1 MPHKSFRLL
10 SEPLMADPLRRAR
23 VEEMGRA
30 GRVIEALAELRGMNR
45 ESGQDNEPGQSA
57 IEAVRVAGDDS
68 VFIAYLKEVIED
80 MGGRLEVT
88 ACSPTSVCSSWDD
101 R

>member
-1 MPHKSFRLL
+1 MPHKPFRLL
-10 SEPLMADPLRRAR
+10 SEPIMADPLRRAR

-30 GRVIEALAELRGMNR
+30 GRIIEALAELRGLHR
-45 ESGQDNEPGQSA
+45 ESGQDNEPDQSA

-68 VFIAYLKEVIED
+68 VFITYLREFIED

-88 ACSPTSVCSSWDD
+88 AVFPDERVQLMG
-101 R
+101 